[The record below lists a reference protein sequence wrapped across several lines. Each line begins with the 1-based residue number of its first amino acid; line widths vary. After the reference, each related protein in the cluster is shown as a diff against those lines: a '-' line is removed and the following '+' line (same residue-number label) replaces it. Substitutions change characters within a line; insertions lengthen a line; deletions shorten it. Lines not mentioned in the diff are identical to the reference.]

1 MLDLQFPNQVQIE
14 SSRLILRKIEIKD
27 AVELFAL
34 RSNPVIMKYI
44 DRPPL
49 ADVEEATM
57 LIQKMQNDFLNNQG
71 INWAITLK
79 PSDLL
84 IGSIGFWRIDKE
96 NHRTEIGYMLQS
108 KHQGKGIMSEAMD
121 LAISFAFEVMKVHS
135 IEANTNPQNEASIQ
149 LLLGKGFEQEAYFK
163 EHYYFDGKFLDSAIF
178 SLLERKFKPGKTSI
192 NILEL
197 TKNPS
202 PQLQ

>member
-163 EHYYFDGKFLDSAIF
+163 EHYYFNGQFLDSAIF
-178 SLLERKFKPGKTSI
+178 SLLGGKFKPKRH
-192 NILEL
+192 LEEL
-197 TKNPS
+197 KNFN
-202 PQLQ
+202 

>member
-1 MLDLQFPNQVQIE
+1 MLNIQFPNQVQLE
-14 SSRLILRKIEIKD
+14 SSRLILRKIEIQD

-49 ADVEEATM
+49 MDVEEAVA

-79 PSDLL
+79 PSDALV
-84 IGSIGFWRIDKE
+84 GSIGFWRIDKE

-121 LAISFAFEVMKVHS
+121 MAILFAFENMKVHS

-149 LLLGKGFEQEAYFK
+149 LLTSKGFEQEAYFK

-178 SLLERKFKPGKTSI
+178 SLLERNFKLSR
-192 NILEL
+192 NSNRILEF
-197 TKNPS
+197 TENQSS
-202 PQLQ
+202 PLQ